1 MNRYSISNEDCQAK
15 DTEENANVD
24 IAELLQLSMEGDVD
38 LSTLQVEETAQ
49 TPKIRELTLDEQR
62 IFVNS
67 SDSEDQKYVLFI
79 ILE

>member
-79 ILE
+79 IVE